1 MNRFF
6 ISPNCFEFAVVKF
19 DKITSHQIH
28 KVLRLKSGD
37 KVIVLDGSGME
48 FTVELNQITND
59 QFVGKILSSQ
69 DSNAE
74 PKVKLTL
81 LVGLTQRDK
90 FEWVLQKCTEI
101 GATAF
106 TPVITSRSL
115 VQDIRSAEQKIIR
128 WQSILKEA
136 AEQSGRGVIPILNPP
151 VLYLQA
157 LEQLRSQ
164 ELGMVAYEGEKKEPL
179 KKAIK
184 KFSGTNLG
192 IMIGPEGGLSM
203 DEIQRAKQSGLIIV
217 SLGPRILRM
226 ETAAVVVA
234 ALILHDLR
242 SLD

>member
-6 ISPNCFEFAVVKF
+6 ISPNCFDLTIVKF

-37 KVIVLDGSGME
+37 KVIALDGSGME
-48 FTVELNQITND
+48 FTVELNHISND
-59 QFVGKILSSQ
+59 QCIGKILSSQ
-69 DSNAE
+69 DSKAE
-74 PKVKLTL
+74 PKVNLTL

-136 AEQSGRGVIPILNPP
+136 AEQSGRGVMPILN
-151 VLYLQA
+151 LQA
-157 LEQLRSQ
+157 LEQLRSH
-164 ELGMVAYEGEKKEPL
+164 ELGMVAYEGENKEPL
-179 KKAIK
+179 KKAIR
-184 KFSGTNLG
+184 KFSGKNLG

-203 DEIQRAKQSGLIIV
+203 DEVQRAKQSGLIIV

-226 ETAAVVVA
+226 ETAAVVAA